1 MPAHKKMKG
10 TITMKLL
17 FVCTGNTCR
26 SPMAEAICKY
36 LVKQNGLDYEVASAG
51 VLADDGNAATY
62 NSIEAVKNYY
72 DLSNHRSQYSGYE
85 LMEKQDKIITMTP
98 DHTEYILKLYP
109 EFKEKLITFDVGDP
123 YGQSLEVYQKTADM
137 LYTNI
142 EKLIDEL

>member
-1 MPAHKKMKG
+1 
-10 TITMKLL
+10 MKLL

-36 LVKQNGLDYEVASAG
+36 LVNQKGLDYEITSAG
-51 VLADDGNAATY
+51 VLASDGAAATE
-62 NSIEAVKNYY
+62 NSIEAVKEYY
-72 DLSNHRSQYSGYE
+72 DLTNHRSQYSGYE
-85 LMEKQDKIITMTP
+85 LMDKQDKIITMTS

-109 EFKEKLITFDVGDP
+109 EFKDKLITFDVGDP
-123 YGQSLEVYQKTADM
+123 YGQSLEVYKKTAER